1 MDMTLLIQRCF
12 YTSGSTG
19 KPKGTVHTQ
28 GGLWRTA
35 ELYGK
40 AVLGLTDKEVC
51 FSVAKL
57 YFAYGLGNSLAFPLS
72 VGATVFSGA
81 PNGFAGMFA
90 SPRLPHRSLVALRMC
105 SSAGEALSAEIAQ
118 RFKDHF
124 GCDIVD
130 GIGSTEKLHIFLSN
144 RPGDVRYGS
153 TGKPV
158 QGHDIALRGED
169 CSEVPQGEIGDLY
182 IHGPSAA
189 LMYWNNRA
197 KTGET
202 FQGAWTKSGDKY
214 VRDAEGYDTDVARS
228 DDIRKVS
235 GIDAPQFEVEA
246 TLMQHTSVPEAAVF
260 GTQDADGLTETKAF
274 VMLKDGQA
282 HTPDEPKAFLKERL
296 APHRHS
302 RLIEF
307 LPELSKTATGK
318 TQCFQLREREQR
330 A

>member
-228 DDIRKVS
+228 DDIRLPIS
-235 GIDAPQFEVEA
+235 APGRGIRAPQCADPCRPRAGLRSDGAPALAGAAEPAAA
-246 TLMQHTSVPEAAVF
+246 TPR
-260 GTQDADGLTETKAF
+260 
-274 VMLKDGQA
+274 
-282 HTPDEPKAFLKERL
+282 PPR
-296 APHRHS
+296 P
-302 RLIEF
+302 
-307 LPELSKTATGK
+307 
-318 TQCFQLREREQR
+318 LR
-330 A
+330 AGWW

>member
-153 TGKPV
+153 TGKRVP
-158 QGHDIALRGED
+158 GYEIALRGEH

-182 IHGPSAA
+182 IQGPCAA

-214 VRDAEGYDTDVARS
+214 VRDAEGYDTYAARS
-228 DDIRKVS
+228 DDMRKVS
-235 GIDAPQFEVEA
+235 GIDAPP
-246 TLMQHTSVPEAAVF
+246 S
-260 GTQDADGLTETKAF
+260 
-274 VMLKDGQA
+274 
-282 HTPDEPKAFLKERL
+282 RWR
-296 APHRHS
+296 PH
-302 RLIEF
+302 
-307 LPELSKTATGK
+307 
-318 TQCFQLREREQR
+318 
-330 A
+330 